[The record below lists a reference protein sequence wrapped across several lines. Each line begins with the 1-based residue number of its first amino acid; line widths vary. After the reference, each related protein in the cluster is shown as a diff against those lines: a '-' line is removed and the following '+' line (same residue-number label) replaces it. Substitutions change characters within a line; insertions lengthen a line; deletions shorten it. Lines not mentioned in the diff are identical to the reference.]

1 MVISPLH
8 ARRALAAVRIANGVA
23 ALVAPTFLLRR
34 VGTDTTRDTS
44 GVYPFRMFGIR
55 TVLIGADLLTLTG
68 EEQRRAT
75 RTAVLIHATDTVSAA
90 TAGLQGHLPRRAAV
104 MTTAISA
111 GNTVLAIIA
120 ASDQTSSR

>member
-1 MVISPLH
+1 MIISPDR
-8 ARRALAAVRIANGVA
+8 ARTALAMVRIVNGAA

-68 EEQRRAT
+68 AERA
-75 RTAVLIHATDTVSAA
+75 RAERLAVLIHATDTISAA
-90 TAGLQGHLPRRAAV
+90 TAGVQGHLPRRSALL
-104 MTTAISA
+104 TTAISA
-111 GNTVLAIIA
+111 GNTALAVIA
-120 ASDQTSSR
+120 ASDHR